1 MFFSPP
7 VLDCQ
12 VNSLTLSMEQQ
23 KNNIYNSRFWLYEI
37 LLFGISFI
45 LLNYLFTSMNF
56 NREENLAL
64 YGSWYFIFVGAISW
78 KIGIGHKWI
87 EQALITAA
95 TFFAFCIAMV
105 FLSIPLSFL
114 FNLKF
119 EDTEWLVFPLF
130 SFLSICG
137 GNFQMLLTILVY
149 AVAIIVSCAITKSR
163 FTGYIIEGEN
173 NETKS

>member
-1 MFFSPP
+1 
-7 VLDCQ
+7 
-12 VNSLTLSMEQQ
+12 MEQQ
-23 KNNIYNSRFWLYEI
+23 KNNIYNSRFWVYEI

-95 TFFAFCIAMV
+95 TFFAFCIGMV
-105 FLSIPLSFL
+105 FLSIRNHSIFRHDN
-114 FNLKF
+114 FIGC
-119 EDTEWLVFPLF
+119 F
-130 SFLSICG
+130 SADKIKMS
-137 GNFQMLLTILVY
+137 
-149 AVAIIVSCAITKSR
+149 ARK
-163 FTGYIIEGEN
+163 
-173 NETKS
+173 

>member
-1 MFFSPP
+1 MEK
-7 VLDCQ
+7 Q
-12 VNSLTLSMEQQ
+12 ENS
-23 KNNIYNSRFWLYEI
+23 IYNSRFWVYEI
-37 LLFGISFI
+37 LLFGISFM

-56 NREENLAL
+56 YHGESAAF

-78 KIGIGHKWI
+78 KIGKDHKWL

-95 TFFAFCIAMV
+95 TFFVFCIAMV

>member
-1 MFFSPP
+1 MEK
-7 VLDCQ
+7 Q
-12 VNSLTLSMEQQ
+12 ENS
-23 KNNIYNSRFWLYEI
+23 IYNSRFWVYEI

-45 LLNYLFTSMNF
+45 LLNYLFTSMDFYNG
-56 NREENLAL
+56 EGAAL

-78 KIGIGHKWI
+78 KIGIDQKWI
-87 EQALITAA
+87 EQVLITAA

-137 GNFQMLLTILVY
+137 GNFQMLLTILIY

-163 FTGYIIEGEN
+163 FTGYN
-173 NETKS
+173 CAD

>member
-1 MFFSPP
+1 MEK
-7 VLDCQ
+7 Q
-12 VNSLTLSMEQQ
+12 ENS
-23 KNNIYNSRFWLYEI
+23 IYNSRFWVYKI

-45 LLNYLFTSMNF
+45 LLNYLFTSMDFYNG
-56 NREENLAL
+56 EGAAL

-78 KIGIGHKWI
+78 KIGIGQKWI
-87 EQALITAA
+87 EQVLITAA

-137 GNFQMLLTILVY
+137 GNFQMLLTLLIY
-149 AVAIIVSCAITKSR
+149 AVAIIVSCVITKSK
-163 FTGYIIEGEN
+163 FTGYTCEPQSD
-173 NETKS
+173 ETKN